1 MIAPNIDLFTL
12 NDITMQ
18 VLFQEQ
24 YHHILSNSYILSLIF
39 FNIIVGY
46 LLYFI
51 KILYELKIINLYIIA

>member
-24 YHHILSNSYILSLIF
+24 CHHILSNSY
-39 FNIIVGY
+39 VGY

>member
-1 MIAPNIDLFTL
+1 M
-12 NDITMQ
+12 
-18 VLFQEQ
+18 FQEQ

>member
-24 YHHILSNSYILSLIF
+24 YHHILSNSYILSITLIV
-39 FNIIVGY
+39 IIKEI
-46 LLYFI
+46 F
-51 KILYELKIINLYIIA
+51 